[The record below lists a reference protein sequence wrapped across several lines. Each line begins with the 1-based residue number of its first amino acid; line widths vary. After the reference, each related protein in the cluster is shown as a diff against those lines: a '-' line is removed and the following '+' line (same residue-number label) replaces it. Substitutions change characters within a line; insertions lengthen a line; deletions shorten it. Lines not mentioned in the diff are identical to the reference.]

1 MDSVVLT
8 FPFSRQVVPF
18 IPVAFSEYVE
28 QWCEE
33 KGQAFVEG
41 GMRNAT
47 TNVFTAARYAKT
59 KEKKGSSA
67 KKHKSS
73 DATCSKAVEN
83 KGSLSGYSDDDD
95 LAKRK

>member
-8 FPFSRQVVPF
+8 FPFSRQIVHF
-18 IPVAFSEYVE
+18 IPVAFSEYLE

-33 KGQAFVEG
+33 KGQAFVVG
-41 GMRNAT
+41 DMRNAM
-47 TNVFTAARYAKT
+47 TNVFTAARYAKM
-59 KEKKGSSA
+59 KEEKESSA

-83 KGSLSGYSDDDD
+83 KGSLSDYSHDDD